1 VNNVDRNLLKTCLNC
16 NSSLKSRRVNFCK
29 PPSYCRYEYQ
39 LKQRDLKAYNI
50 LSNKDSN
57 FYYLIGLIC
66 TDGTLRYPKDDKLK
80 NIGYSFSIS
89 VNINDIETINSLQN
103 LFGGKTTTR
112 KDNTANWY
120 ISNKKFVEY
129 LLNVVGLTSN
139 KTYSLNVSKWF
150 ESLEQEFKIDFL
162 RGVIDGDGSIK
173 IFNKHFRTF
182 NICTASESF
191 KDMIVSFLTTYYS
204 DNVKVEKNKSR
215 NYYYIRYNGRYMIDF
230 LNDIYNN
237 LSKKIYLKR
246 KYNTFIEIKNFF
258 NTYGKK

>member
-1 VNNVDRNLLKTCLNC
+1 VNDVDYKINKKCLNC
-16 NSSLKSRRVNFCK
+16 ESLLCNKINNFCK

-66 TDGTLRYPKDDKLK
+66 TDGTLRYPKNNRLK

-89 VNINDIETINSLQN
+89 VNINDIETIYSLQN
-103 LFGGKTTTR
+103 LFGGKTIIR
-112 KDNTANWY
+112 KDNTINWY

-129 LLNVVGLTSN
+129 LLNVVGLISN

-150 ESLEQEFKIDFL
+150 ENLEQEFKLDFL

-182 NICTASESF
+182 NICTASVSF
-191 KDMIVSFLTTYYS
+191 KDMIVDFLTTYYS
-204 DNVKVEKNKSR
+204 SNVKVEKNKSR
-215 NYYYIRYNGRYMIDF
+215 NYYYIRYNGRYMINF

-237 LSKKIYLKR
+237 YDKKIYLKR
-246 KYNTFIEIKNFF
+246 KYNTFTEIKNFF
-258 NTYGKK
+258 ETYEKK